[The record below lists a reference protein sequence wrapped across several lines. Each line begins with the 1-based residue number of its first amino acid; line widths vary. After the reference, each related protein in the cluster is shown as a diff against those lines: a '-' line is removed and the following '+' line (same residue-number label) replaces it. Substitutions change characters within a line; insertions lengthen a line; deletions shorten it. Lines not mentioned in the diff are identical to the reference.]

1 MLPEVRK
8 FFNIRN
14 PLFQFFL
21 YLAFFVLIAHLDL
34 LLFSKNSSDQLRF
47 TIQLI
52 TILITGILLYIVSV
66 LKLNFRHA
74 NPLNILIS
82 SMIVYIL
89 IHPTNPWIFFPLTIF
104 FAWIGKYFIKYK
116 NLPMFN
122 PAGFG
127 IFLTYYVTTFLQ
139 KIGVSNDVLLVSW
152 WGADMQQY
160 FLNEIPIFN
169 MMVSLLLLFGF
180 LYFIQKYNKHILV
193 STFFVT
199 FSIIFLLYN
208 FFFHITFQ
216 ESIKILSMNMFTSF
230 AFLML
235 IMIPEPKTSPNLSK
249 HQTVIGILGAS
260 VLFFL
265 TWYLPD
271 KSLFTPGLPFLTT
284 LLTMNLFTVVLKEKK
299 LLQ

>member
-1 MLPEVRK
+1 
-8 FFNIRN
+8 
-14 PLFQFFL
+14 
-21 YLAFFVLIAHLDL
+21 
-34 LLFSKNSSDQLRF
+34 
-47 TIQLI
+47 
-52 TILITGILLYIVSV
+52 
-66 LKLNFRHA
+66 
-74 NPLNILIS
+74 
-82 SMIVYIL
+82 
-89 IHPTNPWIFFPLTIF
+89 
-104 FAWIGKYFIKYK
+104 
-116 NLPMFN
+116 
-122 PAGFG
+122 
-127 IFLTYYVTTFLQ
+127 
-139 KIGVSNDVLLVSW
+139 
-152 WGADMQQY
+152 MQQY